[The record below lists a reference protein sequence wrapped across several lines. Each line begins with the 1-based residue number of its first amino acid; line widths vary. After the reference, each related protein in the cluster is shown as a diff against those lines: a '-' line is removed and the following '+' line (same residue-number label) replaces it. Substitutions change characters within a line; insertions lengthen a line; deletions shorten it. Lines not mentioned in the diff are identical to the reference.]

1 MIIGVMHRS
10 PVIARSLCL
19 LLSDEEQDATDIE
32 WSGLANLTATLGTL
46 SPDVLLADPT
56 IEGLDVQAMVKA
68 VQDNSETSVSLFAI
82 DGTADQLGEAAS
94 AGAHGYISLNTPI
107 DEFLASVQ
115 LLATGNAVAT
125 SDTSTT
131 LADIVN
137 ESNELESSVSELTP
151 REREITELVAS
162 GMTNKAMARRLDLS
176 ASTVTVHLRNIF
188 RKIGISNRTE
198 LTGYAHR
205 SRIV

>member
-1 MIIGVMHRS
+1 MHRS

-19 LLSDEEQDATDIE
+19 LLSEAEQDAMGIE
-32 WSGLANLTATLGTL
+32 WTDLADLTVTLGAL
-46 SPDVLLADPT
+46 KPDVLLADPT

-68 VQDNSETSVSLFAI
+68 VQDDSDISVSLFAI

-94 AGAHGYISLNTPI
+94 AGAHGYISLNTAI

-131 LADIVN
+131 LADIVA
-137 ESNELESSVSELTP
+137 ESIESENSVSELTP

-162 GMTNKAMARRLDLS
+162 GMTNKAMAHRLELS
-176 ASTVTVHLRNIF
+176 AGTVTVHLRNIF

-205 SRIV
+205 SGIV